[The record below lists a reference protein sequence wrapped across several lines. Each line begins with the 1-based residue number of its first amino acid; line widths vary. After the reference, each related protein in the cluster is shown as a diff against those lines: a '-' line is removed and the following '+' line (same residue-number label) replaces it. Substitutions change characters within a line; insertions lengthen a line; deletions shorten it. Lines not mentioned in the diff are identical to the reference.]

1 MTPRPSAYPKTG
13 DARAM
18 TAAIPPAAP
27 GPAGAPDGLGGLP
40 ADFLSQLTHELKSH
54 LAAAQTACFLLRRH
68 RGAEASEKE
77 RKWLEALDGSVAGVR
92 AVMLQ
97 LDALERARR
106 EPLAAEAGTEEIGP
120 WLETLVERVRS
131 AAPAPV
137 VGVQRQ
143 VEVSGSWHLREPLL
157 GLALECLVQ
166 NAVKFSPPDTEARV
180 AVRRSD
186 GELQFI
192 VSDHGTGVKAE
203 EEARLFTPFFQGS
216 NARGRSGCGLGLAI
230 AQSAVSRLGGAITYA
245 HFPGCGT
252 EFRLR
257 VPAVAAT

>member
-1 MTPRPSAYPKTG
+1 MAPDQPSA
-13 DARAM
+13 
-18 TAAIPPAAP
+18 AA
-27 GPAGAPDGLGGLP
+27 GTAGAPDGLGGLP

-68 RGAEASEKE
+68 RGAEATEKE
-77 RKWLEALDGSVAGVR
+77 RKWLDALDGSVGGVR
-92 AVMLQ
+92 EVMQQ

-106 EPLAAEAGTEEIGP
+106 EPVAPAAGLEEIAP
-120 WLETLVERVRS
+120 WLEALVERVRR

-137 VGVQRQ
+137 VEVQRQ
-143 VEVSGSWHLREPLL
+143 VEVSGSWPLREPLL

-166 NAVKFSPPDTEARV
+166 NALKFSPPDTEVRI
-180 AVRRSD
+180 AVRRAD

-203 EEARLFTPFFQGS
+203 EEAQLFTPFFQGS
-216 NARGRSGCGLGLAI
+216 NARGHSGCGLGLAI

-257 VPAVAAT
+257 VPAAAAT